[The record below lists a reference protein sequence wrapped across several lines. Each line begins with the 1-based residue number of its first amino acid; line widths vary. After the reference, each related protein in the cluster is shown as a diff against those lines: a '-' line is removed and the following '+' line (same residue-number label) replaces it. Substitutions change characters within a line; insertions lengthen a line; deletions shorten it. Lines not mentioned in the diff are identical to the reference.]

1 MKKFVASSAVLAV
14 ALALAVP
21 AFAGG
26 DHCGAMKG
34 ASTSAWAGA
43 CLQRAE
49 SGAVTVAQVA
59 PGSPA
64 AKAGLRSGD
73 IVTAVNGVK
82 LASGKE
88 CAASASC
95 GAGSCSVGSKVT
107 YTVQRDGARKDIA
120 VRLVKMP
127 ADAASR
133 WAAQDARYDATLAAL
148 VAPATK

>member
-1 MKKFVASSAVLAV
+1 MKKLVASSAALAV
-14 ALALAVP
+14 ALALAAPV
-21 AFAGG
+21 FAGG

-34 ASTSAWAGA
+34 ASASAWAGA
-43 CLQRAE
+43 CLQRGE
-49 SGAVTVAQVA
+49 TGAVTVAQVV

-73 IVTAVNGVK
+73 IVTAVNGVQ
-82 LASGKE
+82 LAAGKE
-88 CAASASC
+88 SASC
-95 GAGSCSVGSKVT
+95 GAGACTVGSKVT

-133 WAAQDARYDATLAAL
+133 WAARDARYDASLAAF
-148 VAPATK
+148 VAPATR